1 MVKQY
6 AKHKTIFIERDGKIL
21 TWTWKQYYQDSMAFA
36 KAVIKCGATDRSG
49 VAIMG
54 FNSPEWIF
62 AFAGGLMANSLVT
75 GVYITNEA
83 DACLYQINH
92 SETEVVCVETK
103 QHLER
108 IMVNIDKMP

>member
-1 MVKQY
+1 M
-6 AKHKTIFIERDGKIL
+6 T
-21 TWTWKQYYQDSMAFA
+21 FA
-36 KAVIKCGATDRSG
+36 KAVIKSGATDRSG

-83 DACLYQINH
+83 EACLY
-92 SETEVVCVETK
+92 
-103 QHLER
+103 
-108 IMVNIDKMP
+108 